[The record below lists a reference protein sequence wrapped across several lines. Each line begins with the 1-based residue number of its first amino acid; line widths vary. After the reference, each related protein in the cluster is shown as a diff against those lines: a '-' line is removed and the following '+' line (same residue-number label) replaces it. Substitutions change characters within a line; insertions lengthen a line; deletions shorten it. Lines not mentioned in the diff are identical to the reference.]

1 LNRVI
6 PLESMI
12 GMALGAPEAIIIVIF
27 GILVFGADKIPKL
40 ARNVGRAKGEFQQ
53 GIMEVA
59 STSTTEEDMDRGG
72 MTEEVASERE

>member
-1 LNRVI
+1 MNRVI

-53 GIMEVA
+53 GMMEVA
-59 STSTTEEDMDRGG
+59 STSTAEEDMDRGG
-72 MTEEVASERE
+72 MTEEVASESE